1 VCQRAS
7 ALSFRRPRSA
17 MFLSKDDMSDDEDI
31 GNSDIVVPLSLV
43 ASTPQV
49 INGVSRPG
57 NANRPVLE
65 AESPAGG
72 RTNQYNERLA
82 RARALNEQKRKV
94 STSGMVV
101 ANVDFQRPGTAS
113 QLASIDVLS
122 QEVEEMELE
131 EALSHN
137 DSYHQQPQQVQER
150 VIMSEGVQQIYE
162 QPQQQQRMQQQQGM
176 QQQGMQQQGMQ
187 QQQQQQMY
195 EQQPSYAQQQQS
207 PQRSM
212 AGPAVID
219 TTDLRAFL
227 MRPGPQGAMVQ
238 CYIQRRKTGLGR
250 LFPTYEIYL
259 KDGDQFL
266 LAARKRKKNK
276 SSNYLIS
283 LDKDDL
289 ARQSGNF
296 FGKLRSN
303 FIGTEFVLYDK
314 GTNPEKL
321 DEAQKDSALVQARQE
336 LGTVLYKQNV
346 LGSRG
351 PRKMKVMVPRI
362 DGEGQRTM
370 LRPQTGAE
378 SMLERYKAAKNDADV
393 MILKNKPPKWNDQ
406 VGAYVLNFN
415 GRVTRASVKNFQLC
429 DLKEEPDTV
438 IMQFGRVGKD
448 AFTMD
453 FQYPLCALQ
462 AFGIALSSFD
472 YKIACE

>member
-1 VCQRAS
+1 
-7 ALSFRRPRSA
+7 
-17 MFLSKDDMSDDEDI
+17 MFLNSEDMSDDEDV

-43 ASTPQV
+43 ASTPQI
-49 INGVSRPG
+49 INGASRPG
-57 NANRPVLE
+57 NGNRSALE
-65 AESPAGG
+65 GEDPPGG
-72 RTNQYNERLA
+72 RSNQYNERLA

-101 ANVDFQRPGTAS
+101 ANVDNFQRPGAAS
-113 QLASIDVLS
+113 MASIDVLS

-131 EALSHN
+131 EAQSHQAA
-137 DSYHQQPQQVQER
+137 YHQQPQVVQER
-150 VIMSEGVQQIYE
+150 VMVSEGVQQMYE
-162 QPQQQQRMQQQQGM
+162 QPPQQSMQQQSM
-176 QQQGMQQQGMQ
+176 QQQSYQQPAYQ
-187 QQQQQQMY
+187 QQQQQGDLRQ
-195 EQQPSYAQQQQS
+195 QQQQS
-207 PQRSM
+207 PQRSLS
-212 AGPAVID
+212 GPAVID

-321 DEAQKDSALVQARQE
+321 DEAQKESSLIQARQE

-362 DGEGQRTM
+362 DAEGQRRVLKPTSN
-370 LRPQTGAE
+370 QE
-378 SMLERYKAAKNDADV
+378 SMLERYKVLKDDPDV
-393 MILKNKPPKWNDQ
+393 MCLKNKPPKWNDQ

-415 GRVTRASVKNFQLC
+415 GRVTRASVKNFQLS
-429 DLKEEPDTV
+429 DPKEDPDV
-438 IMQFGRVGKD
+438 VVMQFGRVGKD

>member
-1 VCQRAS
+1 
-7 ALSFRRPRSA
+7 
-17 MFLSKDDMSDDEDI
+17 MFLNSEDMSDDEDA
-31 GNSDIVVPLSLV
+31 GNNDIVVPLSLV
-43 ASTPQV
+43 ASTPQI
-49 INGVSRPG
+49 INGASRPG
-57 NANRPVLE
+57 IGNRSALE
-65 AESPAGG
+65 ADDPPGG
-72 RTNQYNERLA
+72 RSNQYNERLA

-101 ANVDFQRPGTAS
+101 ANVDNFQRPGAGS
-113 QLASIDVLS
+113 MASIDVLS

-131 EALSHN
+131 EAQSHQAV
-137 DSYHQQPQQVQER
+137 YHQQPQVVQEQR
-150 VIMSEGVQQIYE
+150 VMVSEGVQQVYE
-162 QPQQQQRMQQQQGM
+162 QPQQQSMQQQSM
-176 QQQGMQQQGMQ
+176 QQQSYREPAYQ
-187 QQQQQQMY
+187 QQQQQQ
-195 EQQPSYAQQQQS
+195 QQPFQQQQQQQS
-207 PQRSM
+207 PQRPLSPQRSLS
-212 AGPAVID
+212 GPAVID
-219 TTDLRAFL
+219 MTDIRAFL
-227 MRPGPQGAMVQ
+227 MRPGPEGAMVQ

-283 LDKDDL
+283 LDKEDL

-321 DEAQKDSALVQARQE
+321 DEAQKDSALIQARQE

-362 DGEGQRTM
+362 DAEGQRRVLKPTSN
-370 LRPQTGAE
+370 QE
-378 SMLERYKAAKNDADV
+378 SMLERYKVLKDDPDV

-415 GRVTRASVKNFQLC
+415 GRVTRASVKNFQLS
-429 DLKEEPDTV
+429 DPKEDADV
-438 IMQFGRVGKD
+438 VVMQFGRVGKD

>member
-1 VCQRAS
+1 
-7 ALSFRRPRSA
+7 
-17 MFLSKDDMSDDEDI
+17 
-31 GNSDIVVPLSLV
+31 
-43 ASTPQV
+43 
-49 INGVSRPG
+49 
-57 NANRPVLE
+57 
-65 AESPAGG
+65 
-72 RTNQYNERLA
+72 
-82 RARALNEQKRKV
+82 
-94 STSGMVV
+94 
-101 ANVDFQRPGTAS
+101 
-113 QLASIDVLS
+113 
-122 QEVEEMELE
+122 
-131 EALSHN
+131 
-137 DSYHQQPQQVQER
+137 
-150 VIMSEGVQQIYE
+150 
-162 QPQQQQRMQQQQGM
+162 
-176 QQQGMQQQGMQ
+176 
-187 QQQQQQMY
+187 
-195 EQQPSYAQQQQS
+195 
-207 PQRSM
+207 
-212 AGPAVID
+212 
-219 TTDLRAFL
+219 
-227 MRPGPQGAMVQ
+227 MVQ

-321 DEAQKDSALVQARQE
+321 DQAQKESALVQARQE
-336 LGTVLYKQNV
+336 MGTVLYKQNV

-362 DGEGQRTM
+362 DEGTGQRKV
-370 LRPQTGAE
+370 LRPQSTSE

-429 DLKEEPDTV
+429 DLARDRARPSPSKPRWPLWGAARAPARRERCSPAPPSPGVQLTRSSCSSAAWARTPSPWTTSTRSARCKPSASRSPPSTTRSPANEAP
-438 IMQFGRVGKD
+438 GRPRDSLARCGWVLDVVFAPCCKGRRLRCSNFVMTPLLTKPCRGAD
-448 AFTMD
+448 MYVCEGASPSCAAPCSTWRCSACSCCSRSAFRRSWTRR
-453 FQYPLCALQ
+453 
-462 AFGIALSSFD
+462 
-472 YKIACE
+472 

>member
-1 VCQRAS
+1 MPHGGGFHDAASVREMQQRQ
-7 ALSFRRPRSA
+7 
-17 MFLSKDDMSDDEDI
+17 M
-31 GNSDIVVPLSLV
+31 
-43 ASTPQV
+43 
-49 INGVSRPG
+49 
-57 NANRPVLE
+57 
-65 AESPAGG
+65 
-72 RTNQYNERLA
+72 
-82 RARALNEQKRKV
+82 
-94 STSGMVV
+94 
-101 ANVDFQRPGTAS
+101 
-113 QLASIDVLS
+113 
-122 QEVEEMELE
+122 QE
-131 EALSHN
+131 
-137 DSYHQQPQQVQER
+137 QQP
-150 VIMSEGVQQIYE
+150 M
-162 QPQQQQRMQQQQGM
+162 MQQPP
-176 QQQGMQQQGMQ
+176 MQ
-187 QQQQQQMY
+187 QQQQQQPFQQQ
-195 EQQPSYAQQQQS
+195 QQPFQQQQQQQS
-207 PQRSM
+207 PQRPLSPQRSLS
-212 AGPAVID
+212 GPAVID
-219 TTDLRAFL
+219 MTDIRAFL
-227 MRPGPQGAMVQ
+227 MRPGPEGAMVQ

-283 LDKDDL
+283 LDKEDL

-321 DEAQKDSALVQARQE
+321 DEAQKDSALIQARQE

-362 DGEGQRTM
+362 DAEGQRRVLKPTSN
-370 LRPQTGAE
+370 QE
-378 SMLERYKAAKNDADV
+378 SMLERYKVLKDDPDV

-415 GRVTRASVKNFQLC
+415 GRVTRASVKNFQLS
-429 DLKEEPDTV
+429 DPKEDADV
-438 IMQFGRVGKD
+438 VVMQFGRVGKD

>member
-1 VCQRAS
+1 
-7 ALSFRRPRSA
+7 
-17 MFLSKDDMSDDEDI
+17 MFMSKDELSDDEEMGGGDV
-31 GNSDIVVPLSLV
+31 VVPLSLV

-49 INGVSRPG
+49 INASRPG
-57 NANRPVLE
+57 AGPIG
-65 AESPAGG
+65 AADDAPGG
-72 RTNQYNERLA
+72 RSAQYNERLR

-94 STSGMVV
+94 SSGGGMVM
-101 ANVDFQRPGTAS
+101 ANTDFGRPSSSAPM
-113 QLASIDVLS
+113 AAPIDVLS

-131 EALSHN
+131 EAKSQAASQ
-137 DSYHQQPQQVQER
+137 SYQRPPAQPQQMMMVQDGQVQQSYEQPPQQQMMVQQQPQMAVTQ
-150 VIMSEGVQQIYE
+150 
-162 QPQQQQRMQQQQGM
+162 
-176 QQQGMQQQGMQ
+176 
-187 QQQQQQMY
+187 
-195 EQQPSYAQQQQS
+195 QQPS
-207 PQRSM
+207 PQRPLV
-212 AGPAVID
+212 PAVID

-227 MRPGPQGAMVQ
+227 MRPGPAGAMVQ

-259 KDGDQFL
+259 KEGDQFL

-283 LDKDDL
+283 LDKEDL

-321 DEAQKDSALVQARQE
+321 EGTAKESALVNARQE

-351 PRKMKVMVPRI
+351 PRKMKVMVPRV
-362 DGEGQRTM
+362 DETGRRKE
-370 LRPQTGAE
+370 LKPQSTAE

-429 DLKEEPDTV
+429 DLQRDPDTV
-438 IMQFGRVGKD
+438 VMQFGRVGKD

>member
-1 VCQRAS
+1 
-7 ALSFRRPRSA
+7 
-17 MFLSKDDMSDDEDI
+17 MFLNSEDMSDDEDA

-43 ASTPQV
+43 ASTPQI
-49 INGVSRPG
+49 INGASRPG
-57 NANRPVLE
+57 NGNRSALDGEDP
-65 AESPAGG
+65 PGG
-72 RTNQYNERLA
+72 RSNQYNERLA

-101 ANVDFQRPGTAS
+101 ANVDNFQRPGAGS
-113 QLASIDVLS
+113 MASIDVLS

-131 EALSHN
+131 EAQSHQAA
-137 DSYHQQPQQVQER
+137 YHQQPQVVQER
-150 VIMSEGVQQIYE
+150 VIVSEGVQQMYE
-162 QPQQQQRMQQQQGM
+162 QPSQQSMQQHSMQQQSY
-176 QQQGMQQQGMQ
+176 QQPAYQQPAYQ
-187 QQQQQQMY
+187 QQQQQQGDLL
-195 EQQPSYAQQQQS
+195 QQQQQS
-207 PQRSM
+207 PQRSLS
-212 AGPAVID
+212 GPAVID

-321 DEAQKDSALVQARQE
+321 DEAQKESTLIQARQE

-362 DGEGQRTM
+362 DAEGQRRVLKPTSN
-370 LRPQTGAE
+370 QE
-378 SMLERYKAAKNDADV
+378 SMLERYKVLKDDPDV
-393 MILKNKPPKWNDQ
+393 MCLKNKPPKWNDQ

-415 GRVTRASVKNFQLC
+415 GRVTRASVKNFQLS
-429 DLKEEPDTV
+429 DPKDDPDV
-438 IMQFGRVGKD
+438 VVMQFGRVGKD